1 MVYPNLMSIVR
12 PLTDKVRKNSNKYKN
27 NNNNPVVEKSAISL
41 DAKNVLHSVWDF
53 YGTLTMRIST
63 LPYWN
68 RFAHIYPAPHVF
80 ASQHR
85 STLGS
90 FGNDH
95 SHHINNYS
103 GQISSNDILDGPDK
117 AALESTEKIL
127 INVLLVDNDEDILFT
142 FKSMLE
148 AQGYHVESFTDPNEA
163 LSHFVQMDPSYYKL
177 VLTDIRM
184 PNINGFQL
192 YQKLREINSDIRVLF
207 MTAFDVPDNLNDTM
221 PNVKD
226 SDIIKKPIEEE
237 HFVNRI
243 KNAINLE

>member
-1 MVYPNLMSIVR
+1 MVYPNVMSIVR
-12 PLTDKVRKNSNKYKN
+12 PLTDTVRKSNNSNI
-27 NNNNPVVEKSAISL
+27 PVVEKSAISL
-41 DAKNVLHSVWDF
+41 DANSVLHSDWDF

-68 RFAHIYPAPHVF
+68 RFAHVYPVPHVF
-80 ASQHR
+80 APQHR
-85 STLGS
+85 STKGS
-90 FGNDH
+90 FGHDQNH
-95 SHHINNYS
+95 PINNYP
-103 GQISSNDILDGPDK
+103 GQTPSNGILGVPDN
-117 AALESTEKIL
+117 ALESAEKIS

-142 FKSMLE
+142 FKSILE
-148 AQGYHVESFTDPNEA
+148 AEGYHVESFTDPNEA

-192 YQKLREINSDIRVLF
+192 YQKLRAINSDIKVLF
-207 MTAFDVPDNLNDTM
+207 MTAFDVPVDLNDTM